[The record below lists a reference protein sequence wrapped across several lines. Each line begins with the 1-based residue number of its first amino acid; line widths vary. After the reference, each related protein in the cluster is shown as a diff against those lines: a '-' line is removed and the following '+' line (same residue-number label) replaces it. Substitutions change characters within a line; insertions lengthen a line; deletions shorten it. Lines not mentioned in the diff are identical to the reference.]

1 MIVKL
6 IMSNTVRS
14 SAKERQVSG
23 YRVEPW
29 FAHMVCAPPFILF
42 FCTIKQDIKTLKWN
56 TQCNSRINSQQI
68 FIFFSM
74 KC

>member
-42 FCTIKQDIKTLKWN
+42 FCTIKQDKSLTP
-56 TQCNSRINSQQI
+56 TE
-68 FIFFSM
+68 M
-74 KC
+74 KHTMQFTANIHLYCEML

>member
-23 YRVEPW
+23 NRVEPW

-42 FCTIKQDIKTLKWN
+42 FCTIKQDKSLTPKWN
-56 TQCNSRINSQQI
+56 TQCNSQQI
-68 FIFFSM
+68 FICTVRCEM
-74 KC
+74 L